1 MPSFIRRLSIR
12 RKSISRRLSLNDRTR
27 ASLRKNKDIQK
38 FGVSSIILISMQ
50 VRFGSDLYYGGN
62 QSSNCKMC
70 GLKNYCIPWWFRL

>member
-38 FGVSSIILISMQ
+38 FGVSSIIFISVQ
-50 VRFGSDLYYGGN
+50 VRFGSDLYYGHR
-62 QSSNCKMC
+62 STVVIKAVIVKCAD
-70 GLKNYCIPWWFRL
+70 